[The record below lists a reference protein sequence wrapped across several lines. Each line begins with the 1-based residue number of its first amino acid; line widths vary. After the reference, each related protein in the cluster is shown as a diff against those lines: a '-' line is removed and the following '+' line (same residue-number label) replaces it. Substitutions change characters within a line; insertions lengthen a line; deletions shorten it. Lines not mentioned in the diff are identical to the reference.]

1 MSEEIDDR
9 GRLAGPR
16 QPQLYSSRHSDGTAE
31 GEQDKTIADSS
42 SDIANNLAAL
52 TDSRQKAYVEGSKP
66 LRKLQRLAERLSKY
80 NIEGIGI
87 TPLTLEQ
94 RTGTQ
99 WWSPGLIWFSANV
112 NGEFCMHY
120 KRGRLLQY
128 TQ

>member
-1 MSEEIDDR
+1 MSERVDDR
-9 GRLAGPR
+9 VHLAGR
-16 QPQLYSSRHSDGTAE
+16 RLVQEHDRRHSDVTAAE
-31 GEQDKTIADSS
+31 EEADKIVPDSS

-112 NGEFCMHY
+112 NGEHI
-120 KRGRLLQY
+120 
-128 TQ
+128 